1 MSPAPAGGGD
11 RLARAALYTGG
22 FLGPF
27 GGGVLTVLIPDLR
40 AEFDVSTAVAS
51 AVIPAYIVPFAAL
64 QLVSGTLGERF
75 GVARTIRLAYVAY
88 AVVSLLAAAATGFG
102 VLLVARA
109 LQGAANAFTTPLLL
123 AALAADT
130 PVGRLGRTMGAFA
143 AVQTAGIVSAP
154 LVGGIAGHVDL
165 RLAFVGPAL
174 AALVLALVP
183 LPVAAAR
190 EAHPE
195 PPSLKSA
202 VNRRVAWL
210 ALAAFLAYLAITGL
224 AFLVALHA
232 ADEFRLDATARGFL
246 LAGFGVAGVVAGPI
260 AGRLV
265 ERADQGRIA
274 VLGALACAVTV
285 PLLGVAGTPLV
296 LATAWVAAGLGSA
309 LLWTGL
315 NTLAVEAAPAN
326 RGGAVSF
333 IGAWKFAGSAAAPAV
348 WLPIY
353 SIRASAAFAAAGIAC
368 VGIAAAIRRVSEPRR
383 RGARLRSEPERIRS

>member
-1 MSPAPAGGGD
+1 MSERA
-11 RLARAALYTGG
+11 RRAALYAGG

-64 QLVSGTLGERF
+64 QLISGTLGERF
-75 GVARTIRLAYVAY
+75 GVARTVRLAYVAY
-88 AVVSLLAAAATGFG
+88 AVVSLIAAAATGFA

-109 LQGAANAFTTPLLL
+109 LQGVANAFTTPLLL

-130 PVGRLGRTMGAFA
+130 PVRRLGRTMGAFA

-165 RLAFVGPAL
+165 RLAFLGPAL

-183 LPVAAAR
+183 LPLAAAR

-195 PPSLKSA
+195 PPSLRSA

-210 ALAAFLAYLAITGL
+210 AVAAFLAYLAVTGL
-224 AFLVALHA
+224 GFLVALHA
-232 ADEFRLDATARGFL
+232 ADEFGLDATSRGLL
-246 LAGFGVAGVVAGPI
+246 LAGFGVAGVIAGPI

-274 VLGALACAVTV
+274 VMGALACAVTV
-285 PLLGVAGTPLV
+285 PLLGIAGTPLL
-296 LATAWVAAGLGSA
+296 LAMAWVAAGLGSA

-333 IGAWKFAGSAAAPAV
+333 IGAWKFAGNAAAPAV
-348 WLPIY
+348 WLPLY
-353 SIRASAAFAAAGIAC
+353 SMGASAAFAAAGITC
-368 VGIAAAIRRVSEPRR
+368 VGIAAAIRRVT
-383 RGARLRSEPERIRS
+383 